1 TAYIPE
7 KCYDPKHPC
16 TRKEAWEYHKKV
28 ARLCRDLFGGF
39 QSEGWM
45 DYMSAEMDA
54 ILYIG
59 CNSKV
64 SHDINPLYD
73 EVIPFWQLVYHGII
87 LSNPTAQTINYPVKE
102 RFQNLKF
109 IEYGGRPLMYFNS
122 KFGADRNWM
131 GDLDLHSQ
139 TDEQIEIGTDAIKYA
154 YDEYQP
160 LKHLQYEFMENHEK
174 LSEGVYRTTYSDG
187 TMITV
192 DYNKETYTVE
202 KLEA

>member
-1 TAYIPE
+1 
-7 KCYDPKHPC
+7 
-16 TRKEAWEYHKKV
+16 
-28 ARLCRDLFGGF
+28 
-39 QSEGWM
+39 
-45 DYMSAEMDA
+45 
-54 ILYIG
+54 
-59 CNSKV
+59 
-64 SHDINPLYD
+64 
-73 EVIPFWQLVYHGII
+73 
-87 LSNPTAQTINYPVKE
+87 
-102 RFQNLKF
+102 
-109 IEYGGRPLMYFNS
+109 MYFNS

-139 TDEQIEIGTDAIKYA
+139 TDEQIEIGTDAVKKA

-202 KLEA
+202 KPEA